1 MKVICDIFKSPN
13 EDEMYLYVKKEEGLD
28 KVPEALLD
36 KFGKPQHVMTMLLT
50 PEKKLGRA
58 DAARVLEQLEDPGFY
73 LQMPPPKD
81 DEMRRINAHNTKINL
96 F

>member
-1 MKVICDIFKSPN
+1 
-13 EDEMYLYVKKEEGLD
+13 MYLYVKKEEGLS
-28 KVPEALLD
+28 KVPEALLEM
-36 KFGKPQHVMTMLLT
+36 FGEPKHVMTFLLT

-58 DAARVLEQLEDPGFY
+58 DASRVMEQLQDPGYY

>member
-1 MKVICDIFKSPN
+1 MKVICDVYKSPN
-13 EDEMYLYVKKEEGLD
+13 EDEMYIYVKKEEGLS
-28 KVPEALLD
+28 KVPEALLEM
-36 KFGKPQHVMTMLLT
+36 FGKPQHVMTMLLT

-58 DAARVLEQLEDPGFY
+58 EASKVLDQLEDPGFY

-96 F
+96 Y

>member
-1 MKVICDIFKSPN
+1 MKVICDVYKSPN
-13 EDEMYLYVKKEEGLD
+13 EDEMYIYVKKEEGLS
-28 KVPEALLD
+28 KVPEALLEM
-36 KFGKPQHVMTMLLT
+36 FGKPQHVMTMLLT

-58 DAARVLEQLEDPGFY
+58 EASKVLDQLEEPGFY

-96 F
+96 Y